1 MSKLFKK
8 LQLKDHLNVFYDDAL
23 HITQHLHETYDAML
37 LYVNSIEM
45 LETKVKNHLTHLRKD
60 GLLWILF
67 PKDNNNQNVIEQDL
81 IVEHLNSLK
90 YQKMRNISLNQ
101 EVSALKFKH
110 ATHIKRLSIK
120 GSMRVSDM
128 MGGHYGK

>member
-1 MSKLFKK
+1 MSKLFKR
-8 LQLKDHLNVFYDDAL
+8 LQLQDHLNVFYDDVF
-23 HITQHLHETYDAML
+23 HITQHRNETYDAML

-45 LETKVKNHLTHLRKD
+45 LETKLKNHLTHLRKD

-67 PKDNNNQNVIEQDL
+67 PKESNNQHIIELDL

-90 YQKMRNISLNQ
+90 YQKIRSISLDQ
-101 EVSALKFKH
+101 EVLALKFKH
-110 ATHIKRLSIK
+110 TTHIKRLSIK

>member
-8 LQLKDHLNVFYDDAL
+8 LQLQDHMNVFYDDAFR
-23 HITQHLHETYDAML
+23 ITEHRYETYDAML

-67 PKDNNNQNVIEQDL
+67 PKERNNQHVIEQAL
-81 IVEHLNSLK
+81 IIKHLNSLE
-90 YQKMRNISLNQ
+90 YQKMRSISLNQ

-110 ATHIKRLSIK
+110 RTHIKRLSIK

>member
-1 MSKLFKK
+1 MFNLCKK
-8 LQLKDHLNVFYDDAL
+8 LQLQDHMNVFYDDAL
-23 HITQHLHETYDAML
+23 HITQHRYETYDTML
-37 LYVNSIEM
+37 LYVTSIEM
-45 LETKVKNHLTHLRKD
+45 LETKLKNHLTHLRKD

-67 PKDNNNQNVIEQDL
+67 PKESNTQHVIEQDL
-81 IVEHLNSLK
+81 IMKHLNSLE
-90 YQKMRNISLNQ
+90 YQKMRSISLNQ

-110 ATHIKRLSIK
+110 RTHIKRLSIK

>member
-1 MSKLFKK
+1 MSKLFKR
-8 LQLKDHLNVFYDDAL
+8 LQLQDHLNVFYDDVF
-23 HITQHLHETYDAML
+23 HITQHRNETYDAML

-45 LETKVKNHLTHLRKD
+45 LETKLKNHLTHLRKD

-67 PKDNNNQNVIEQDL
+67 PKESNNQQIIEQDL
-81 IVEHLNSLK
+81 IVEHLKLLK
-90 YQKMRNISLNQ
+90 YQKIRSISLDQ

-110 ATHIKRLSIK
+110 TTHIKRLSIK

>member
-45 LETKVKNHLTHLRKD
+45 LETKLKNHLMHLRKD

-67 PKDNNNQNVIEQDL
+67 PKESNKQHVIEQDL
-81 IVEHLNSLK
+81 IVEHLKSLK

-110 ATHIKRLSIK
+110 TTHIKRLSIK

>member
-1 MSKLFKK
+1 MKAFR
-8 LQLKDHLNVFYDDAL
+8 
-23 HITQHLHETYDAML
+23 
-37 LYVNSIEM
+37 
-45 LETKVKNHLTHLRKD
+45 RKD

-67 PKDNNNQNVIEQDL
+67 PKNNNNQQVIEQNL
-81 IVEHLNSLK
+81 IVEHLKSLK
-90 YQKMRNISLNQ
+90 YQKIRSISLDQ

-110 ATHIKRLSIK
+110 RTHIKRLSIK